1 MSCEAAIP
9 CDSHV
14 GSPQSQSRVV
24 QAKMPRL
31 QAESPSWKTFC
42 THQLPETSFH
52 SSKNSPW
59 SSTGSWVGR
68 LDQASSIEE
77 KGFHTCLVWKC
88 PSLWS
93 LAQSKLMSFG
103 QIMTAV
109 LSDAMKQ
116 TRSTVLKRPNPK
128 LVESVT
134 RLVFNIF
141 IRSGLIKKAAAIHI
155 EIPGLLSY

>member
-1 MSCEAAIP
+1 
-9 CDSHV
+9 
-14 GSPQSQSRVV
+14 
-24 QAKMPRL
+24 
-31 QAESPSWKTFC
+31 
-42 THQLPETSFH
+42 
-52 SSKNSPW
+52 
-59 SSTGSWVGR
+59 
-68 LDQASSIEE
+68 
-77 KGFHTCLVWKC
+77 
-88 PSLWS
+88 
-93 LAQSKLMSFG
+93 
-103 QIMTAV
+103 MTAV